1 VAHQTT
7 SFIHWSLILDS
18 YHVRLSPDIK
28 HYLTWLDL
36 VVGCYGSLH
45 LLSILQVCCDPPHSS
60 IQFMALFAGSF
71 STYWQILTAS
81 LGELEERPPGHLH
94 TTWMKTEDYP
104 EGPEINEP
112 LPQRSKLMWLRIIHS
127 GELCLHLAL
136 CTHSG
141 ACQKWMNEWQSGSK
155 KWYHGFNFA
164 ITSVNV
170 HRI

>member
-1 VAHQTT
+1 MAHQTT

-36 VVGCYGSLH
+36 VVGCYESLH

-81 LGELEERPPGHLH
+81 LGELEERPPRGWRLK
-94 TTWMKTEDYP
+94 TTQKVLKSMNLSL
-104 EGPEINEP
+104 NEVNWCGSESST
-112 LPQRSKLMWLRIIHS
+112 LENYVYIWHY
-127 GELCLHLAL
+127 AL
-136 CTHSG
+136 IVVH
-141 ACQKWMNEWQSGSK
+141 ARNEWMNDRVVLKSG
-155 KWYHGFNFA
+155 
-164 ITSVNV
+164 ITVL
-170 HRI
+170 ILQ